1 MTRSHEARS
10 SPTKHDSVCEKLVCQ
25 KPSGGR
31 AAAPGTPCT
40 REKAVSQ
47 RGAHPLLPPTPP
59 ACVTCHWR
67 ARSLRGRLPGEAMQT
82 ALVTRV
88 WTWRGNPGT
97 GQLKDFSSTS
107 SSACPLIIKLVVLAA
122 WVNGVFVF

>member
-1 MTRSHEARS
+1 MASLVAQTA
-10 SPTKHDSVCEKLVCQ
+10 KHLSTMWETQVQSLGWEDPVPWRRKWQSTL
-25 KPSGGR
+25 G
-31 AAAPGTPCT
+31 
-40 REKAVSQ
+40 
-47 RGAHPLLPPTPP
+47 LLPGKSHGQRTLVGYRPWGHK
-59 ACVTCHWR
+59 VKSFR
-67 ARSLRGRLPGEAMQT
+67 PG
-82 ALVTRV
+82 VTRV